1 MLVTMFT
8 NILANRFSK
17 TRYFLRSLPL
27 LVIAFLCVPA
37 ARAADPAT
45 IKFTLAFPASD
56 PERYSISVTAD
67 GHGKYECS
75 AKVSEESDERETYQA
90 EFELSPGGR
99 ARVFDLASQSHFFAG
114 KIDSGNRKLA
124 FTGEKTLSYTDGQ
137 RSSSA
142 TYNFSNLAPVQQLTA
157 FFQNLSATL
166 EYGRHLTYFHRYQK
180 LALDQELKRMED
192 QARNNELNELQAVQ
206 PVLQKILED
215 ASVLNVVRA
224 RAERLLAMS
233 KSEASR

>member
-1 MLVTMFT
+1 MLT
-8 NILANRFSK
+8 NILANRLCK
-17 TRYFLRSLPL
+17 TKYFLRALSLL
-27 LVIAFLCVPA
+27 GMAAILCTPA

-45 IKFTLAFPASD
+45 VRFTLAFPTSD

-75 AKVSEESDERETYQA
+75 AKVSQESDERETYQA
-90 EFELSPGGR
+90 EFELSPAGR
-99 ARVFDLASQSHFFAG
+99 AHVFDLAAQSHFFAG
-114 KIDSGNRKLA
+114 KIDSGNKKLA
-124 FTGEKTLSYTDGQ
+124 FTGEKTLSYADGQ

-142 TYNFSNLAPVQQLTA
+142 TYNFSNLAPVQQLTG

-206 PVLQKILED
+206 PVLQKILDD